1 MLERRGITRFHQPPH
16 LTSLT
21 VLLLIAM
28 QCNNI
33 MEEEGIESRLQ
44 GDKRRREED
53 LRKKRADKE
62 RKEEQKAKHI
72 ERLLEIKFRPSPH
85 SQSVNKVR

>member
-1 MLERRGITRFHQPPH
+1 
-16 LTSLT
+16 
-21 VLLLIAM
+21 
-28 QCNNI
+28 

-62 RKEEQKAKHI
+62 RKEEKKAKHI
-72 ERLLEIKFRPSPH
+72 
-85 SQSVNKVR
+85 QSVNNVR